1 MLSEQMTVQ
10 SSRRRKQVW
19 CPSVRVRARAPARL
33 HGVCLAN
40 CITYFRFLL
49 PIYERGRIITL
60 TTCRDCKNQAR
71 QSLKHLKWVPGS
83 VRDGCFILHSIG
95 VPWPLA
101 QIATKL
107 VAYNSMHTSPHGS
120 GGQKPAISFTGA
132 KVKASGA
139 PGWLSGLGI

>member
-1 MLSEQMTVQ
+1 MGRRCLLSEQMTVQ

-71 QSLKHLKWVPGS
+71 QCLKHLEWVPGS
-83 VRDGCFILHSIG
+83 VRDGCFYSTFYWC
-95 VPWPLA
+95 P
-101 QIATKL
+101 
-107 VAYNSMHTSPHGS
+107 VAAGTNCHKVGGLQQHAYFPSWFWRSEACNQFHG
-120 GGQKPAISFTGA
+120 G
-132 KVKASGA
+132 
-139 PGWLSGLGI
+139 